1 MSLHVNFSE
10 DEAKSEAQGG
20 ELIPRGE
27 YLVRI
32 TDGELR
38 ESKSEKNAGKPYYN
52 LEFTIQDGK
61 YQGRKLWTNVMLF
74 QPALY
79 SLSQLMKAIGIQVRA
94 GTQMEVPTIE
104 ELMSKEVVV
113 TTKVKPADD
122 KYDARTEVNGI
133 KPANAMSG
141 TGPGA
146 KQGAGRQGSLLP
158 G

>member
-1 MSLHVNFSE
+1 MALHVNFSE
-10 DEAKSEAQGG
+10 EEASSEAQGG

-38 ESKSEKNAGKPYYN
+38 ESKSEKNFGKPYYN

-79 SLSQLMKAIGIQVRA
+79 TLAQLLKAIGIQVRA
-94 GTQMEVPTIE
+94 GAQMEVPTIE
-104 ELMSKEVVV
+104 ELMGKEVVV
-113 TTKVKPADD
+113 TTKIKKADD
-122 KYDARTEVNGI
+122 KYDDRTEVNGI
-133 KPANAMSG
+133 KSANAMSG

-146 KQGAGRQGSLLP
+146 KAGTGRQGSLLP

>member
-1 MSLHVNFSE
+1 MALHVNFSE
-10 DEAKSEAQGG
+10 EEASSEAQGG

-38 ESKSEKNAGKPYYN
+38 ESKSEKNFGKPYYN

-61 YQGRKLWTNVMLF
+61 YQGRKLWTNCMLF

-79 SLSQLMKAIGIQVRA
+79 TLSQLMKAIGIQVRA
-94 GTQMEVPTIE
+94 GAQMEVPTIE
-104 ELMSKEVVV
+104 ELMGKEVVV
-113 TTKVKPADD
+113 TTKIKKADD
-122 KYDARTEVNGI
+122 KYDDRTEINGI
-133 KPANAMSG
+133 KAAGGMSG

-146 KQGAGRQGSLLP
+146 KAGAGRTGSLLP